1 MKQNN
6 KKRTF
11 KWKAPSIKWKLIL
24 YMLGFSALILI
35 VLWLFQIVLL
45 PFFYK
50 FIMIRQIKNTAH
62 TLAQSADDANI
73 DIIAEELHEESNSCI
88 YMLYFDSR
96 SPIDYH
102 ANEDCAIHNSQGY
115 TVRLLRELY
124 QRAKAN
130 DGEAILLFYQ
140 DAFYAFLKQ
149 LNRSDDM
156 RDFFSDEIALTGNQ
170 DESILYTV
178 VSETFSGSD
187 VMVVVNSPIT
197 PVDATINT
205 LSTLF
210 LFIAGVIVILALLLS
225 LLISRRISKPIIEIN
240 DSAKILAEGR
250 YDVNFRGHGYREA
263 GELADTLNYAAEE
276 LSKVDTLKNE
286 LIANISHD
294 LRTPLTMISG
304 YSEIMRD
311 LPGENTPENCQIIID
326 EANRLTSLVND
337 VLDIS
342 KLQSG
347 NQSVNLEPL
356 CITEAVKNAM
366 GRYAKLRDI
375 DGYIITFEADRDAV
389 VSADRT
395 RIMQV
400 LYNLVNNA
408 VTYTGEDKTVRIT
421 QCCEKGRVRISVTD
435 SGEGIEADKLTLIW
449 DRYYKVDKVHKRAA
463 MGTGLGLSIVKGIIE
478 LHHGRCGVESKLGIG
493 STFWFELDEYSPE
506 IEDEKKETVD

>member
-6 KKRTF
+6 IKRTF
-11 KWKAPSIKWKLIL
+11 KLKPPSIKWKLSL
-24 YMLGFSALILI
+24 YMLGFSVMILL

-50 FIMIRQIKNTAH
+50 YIMIEQIKDAAY
-62 TLAQSADDANI
+62 TLAQASDHVNVDLT
-73 DIIAEELHEESNSCI
+73 AETLHEEGNYCI
-88 YMLYFDSR
+88 YMLYFDGR
-96 SPIDYH
+96 SSIDYH

-115 TVRLLRELY
+115 TVKLLSELY

-149 LNRSDDM
+149 LNGSGDL
-156 RDFFSDEIALTGNQ
+156 RDFFSDEITITGDK
-170 DESILYTV
+170 DESILYTIV
-178 VSETFSGSD
+178 AETASGSD

-197 PVDATINT
+197 PVDATVNT
-205 LSTLF
+205 LSTIF

-225 LLISRRISKPIIEIN
+225 LIISRRISKPIIEISN
-240 DSAKILAEGR
+240 SAKILAEGR
-250 YDVNFRGHGYREA
+250 YDANFRGRGYREA

-276 LSKVDTLKNE
+276 LSKVDNLKNE

-311 LPGENTPENCQIIID
+311 LPGENNPENCQIIID
-326 EANRLTSLVND
+326 EAKRLTSLVND

-347 NQSVNLEPL
+347 TQEMNMEPL
-356 CITEAVKNAM
+356 CITETVEAAM
-366 GRYAKLRDI
+366 DRYAKLREV
-375 DGYIITFEADRDAV
+375 DGYVITFDYDRAV
-389 VSADRT
+389 TVMADRT

-400 LYNLVNNA
+400 VYNLVNNA
-408 VTYTGEDKTVRIT
+408 VTYTGADKTVRIT
-421 QCCEKGRVRISVTD
+421 QRCLGSRVRISVTD
-435 SGEGIEADKLTLIW
+435 SGEGIDPDKLALIW
-449 DRYYKVDKVHKRAA
+449 DRYYKVDKIHKRAA
-463 MGTGLGLSIVKGIIE
+463 MGTGLGLSIVKSITE
-478 LHHGRCGVESKLGIG
+478 LHGGRCGVESSPGVG
-493 STFWFELDEYSPE
+493 STFWFELDEYIPQIGNENAE
-506 IEDEKKETVD
+506 IVE